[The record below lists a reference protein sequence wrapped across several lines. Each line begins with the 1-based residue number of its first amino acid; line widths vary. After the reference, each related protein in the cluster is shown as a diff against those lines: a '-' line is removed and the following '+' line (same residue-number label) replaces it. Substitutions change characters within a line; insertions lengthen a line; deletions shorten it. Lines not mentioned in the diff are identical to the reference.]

1 MAQAKK
7 MQPAKQNSI
16 PNIDY
21 CGVVNLLRCLIEKE
35 ICTEKEAKRIAA
47 RVAKNIGAD
56 VILSP

>member
-1 MAQAKK
+1 MVQAEK
-7 MQPAKQNSI
+7 MQPVTQNPI

-21 CGVVNLLRCLIEKE
+21 CGVVNLLRCLTEKS

-47 RVAKNIGAD
+47 RVARNIGAD